1 MEAESAP
8 ESLAASSKKK
18 ITTDKVHKNKNY
30 VSEYFFCQ
38 KLANSS
44 HFLRK
49 LMCVL
54 VLF

>member
-1 MEAESAP
+1 MVEVESAP
-8 ESLAASSKKK
+8 ECPAASSNNF
-18 ITTDKVHKNKNY
+18 TTDKVQKIKNY
-30 VSEYFFCQ
+30 VSEYLVCQ

-54 VLF
+54 FLI